1 MSSSMAAWSKLLQ
14 RPSSITRCSD
24 CTYCWAYK
32 FAKEVVNIM
41 KRKLISALIGMAL
54 SAAPVAAVLA
64 QPAKGTAG
72 GPKLSDGVV
81 RIGVL
86 TDMSG
91 LYSDLGGAGSAL
103 AAKMAIDDFKAME
116 KGKAFPI
123 ELISADHQNKADVG
137 AQKAREWFDT
147 QGVDMV
153 TDVLNSAV
161 ALAVAK
167 VSAEK
172 KRILIDTG
180 AASTR
185 LTNEDCS
192 PYTVHYVY
200 DTYSLANC
208 TGNAIVKQGGK
219 SWFFLTADYA
229 FGHSLES
236 DTSNVVKAAG
246 GQVVGAVRH
255 PLNASDFSSFLLQ
268 AQSSKAQ
275 IVGLANAGG
284 DTINSIKA
292 ANEFGLTKNQSLAGL
307 LVFITDIHSLGLQT
321 AQGMMLTDGWYWDQ
335 NDETR
340 KFGKRYFEQ
349 LKKMPS
355 MNQAGVYSGVM
366 TYLKAVQ
373 AAGTDNSDEVMAQM
387 KKTKINDMFARN
399 GYIRAD
405 GRMVHDMYLMQVK
418 KPSESKCPWD
428 SFTVKATIPAE
439 EAFLPLAKS
448 QCSLVKK

>member
-1 MSSSMAAWSKLLQ
+1 
-14 RPSSITRCSD
+14 
-24 CTYCWAYK
+24 
-32 FAKEVVNIM
+32 M
-41 KRKLISALIGMAL
+41 KRKLI
-54 SAAPVAAVLA
+54 AVLVGIAVATAPLSTAFA
-64 QPAKGTAG
+64 QQAKSAAG

-81 RIGVL
+81 RVGVL

-91 LYSDLGGAGSAL
+91 LYSDLGGAGSVL
-103 AAKMAIDDFKAME
+103 AAKMAIDDFKAAE

-123 ELISADHQNKADVG
+123 ELVSADHQNKADLG
-137 AQKAREWFDT
+137 AQKAREWYDT
-147 QGVDMV
+147 QGVDMI
-153 TDVLNSAV
+153 TDALNSAV
-161 ALAVAK
+161 ALSVAK
-167 VSAEK
+167 LTAEK

-200 DTYSLANC
+200 DTYSLANG
-208 TGNAIVKQGGK
+208 TGNAIVKNGGK
-219 SWFFLTADYA
+219 TWFFLTADYA
-229 FGHSLES
+229 FGHSLEG
-236 DTSNVVKAAG
+236 DTAAVVKSSG
-246 GQVVGAVRH
+246 GQVLGAVRH

-268 AQSSKAQ
+268 AQTSKAQ
-275 IVGLANAGG
+275 VVGLANAGG

-307 LVFITDIHSLGLQT
+307 LVFITDIHSLGLQI

-335 NDETR
+335 NDESR

-349 LKKMPS
+349 MKKMPS
-355 MNQAGVYSGVM
+355 MNQAGVYSAVT

-373 AAGTDNSDEVMAQM
+373 AAGTDDADTVMAQM
-387 KKTKINDMFARN
+387 KKMKINDMFAKN

-418 KPSESKCPWD
+418 KPADSKYPWD
-428 SFTVKATIPAE
+428 YFTVKATIPAE
-439 EAFLPLAKS
+439 QAFLPLS
-448 QCSLVKK
+448 QSKCALVKK

>member
-1 MSSSMAAWSKLLQ
+1 
-14 RPSSITRCSD
+14 
-24 CTYCWAYK
+24 
-32 FAKEVVNIM
+32 M
-41 KRKLISALIGMAL
+41 KRKLISALIGMVL

-200 DTYSLANC
+200 DTYSLANG

-307 LVFITDIHSLGLQT
+307 LVFITDVHSLGLQT

-335 NDETR
+335 NDEAR

-387 KKTKINDMFARN
+387 KKTKINDMFAKN

-418 KPSESKCPWD
+418 KPSESKYPWD
-428 SFTVKATIPAE
+428 YFTVKATIPAE